1 VKPPVLPRPVV
12 LLHGFAGSSRDWGTQ
27 IPSAL
32 RARGE
37 LLLVN
42 LPGHEQGVLP
52 SLPPP
57 SAAHPNRFRF
67 EAVLDALIRLLDEA
81 DVEEADWV
89 GYSMGGR
96 LALGAAVL
104 HPTRV
109 GRLVLESASPGLK
122 TPAERI
128 ERQAQDGALAARIE
142 AEGVPAFL
150 EAWMDLPLFASQ
162 AALPLETRRA
172 ARALREGH
180 SAEGLARA
188 LRGMGTGV
196 QPSFWPSLG
205 GMRAE
210 TLLLTGSLDGK
221 FVAVAEEMSRAIPGV
236 RNVTVS
242 GVGHNVHLED
252 PEAWLVA
259 VVPFL
264 NRGLAGEPARAQDR

>member
-1 VKPPVLPRPVV
+1 VNPPVLARPVV
-12 LLHGFAGSSRDWGTQ
+12 LLHGFAGSSLDWGTQ

-42 LPGHEQGVLP
+42 LPGHEHGVLP
-52 SLPPP
+52 PLPPP
-57 SAAHPNRFRF
+57 SAAHADRHRF
-67 EAVLDALIRLLDEA
+67 EAVLDALIRLLDRA
-81 DVEEADWV
+81 DVEVADWV

-122 TPAERI
+122 TPAERM
-128 ERQAQDGALAARIE
+128 EREAQDAALAARIE
-142 AEGVPAFL
+142 AEGVSAFL
-150 EAWMDLPLFASQ
+150 DAWMDLPLFASQ

-196 QPSFWPSLG
+196 QPSFWPFLG
-205 GMRAE
+205 GVRAE
-210 TLLLTGSLDGK
+210 TLLVTGSLDRK
-221 FVAVAEEMSRAIPGV
+221 FVAVADEVARAIPGV
-236 RNVTVS
+236 RTVTVP
-242 GVGHNVHLED
+242 GVGHNVHLEAPD
-252 PEAWLVA
+252 GWLAA
-259 VVPFL
+259 VLPFL
-264 NRGLAGEPARAQDR
+264 NRGLAAEGLRGQDR